1 MTRLRTS
8 FVCRPVLLS
17 AFGLLVF
24 AIESRA
30 GAADLADGDPKTTLT
45 LKTYATGLDQATD
58 IAPLADGRAVVTQR
72 NGDVV
77 VLKKEGGKALA
88 GHVSVKISL
97 PEMGLLGIVADPDFA
112 TNHYLYVYAS
122 TSGDDDANRNK
133 VLRLVLGD
141 DDKLS

>member
-1 MTRLRTS
+1 MTPPHS
-8 FVCRPVLLS
+8 PIVYRPVLLS

-24 AIESRA
+24 AVEPRA
-30 GAADLADGDPKTTLT
+30 GAANLADGDPKNTLT

-77 VLKKEGGKALA
+77 VLKKDGGKALA

-97 PEMGLLGIVADPDFA
+97 PEMG
-112 TNHYLYVYAS
+112 
-122 TSGDDDANRNK
+122 
-133 VLRLVLGD
+133 
-141 DDKLS
+141 